1 MAPENPYNTYRDQ
14 LATLNDSGK
23 RRWVYA
29 QKPKGKLYNYRNIV
43 SYTLLA
49 LMFGLPFIKVGG
61 EPLFLLNVLERK
73 FILFGVRFWPQD
85 FHIFLFSMITL
96 FVFIVFFTVSYGRIW
111 CGWTCP
117 QTVFMEF
124 IFRKIEYLIEG
135 SHQEQRKLDA
145 QSLNFEKFWK
155 KSLKAI
161 LFYAICFL
169 ITNTFLS
176 YIIGIDELWKIIND
190 PISEHKVGFTV
201 ALAFSGAMYFVF
213 AKLREQVCGMI
224 CPYGRLQ
231 GVLLDSNTIVVAY
244 DYKRGEERAPLEAG
258 EDREEEGKGDC
269 IDCYQCVDVC
279 PTGIDVRDGTQLECI
294 NCTACIDE
302 CNSVMEWVGKP
313 KGLIRFDSEKNIAEG
328 KKNNWPVRKIAYTIV
343 LTALIGVVIGLF
355 ASRSDLEAIILRTP
369 GLMFQQQDNGKIS
382 NMYNFKVVNK
392 TTEEMPIHFKIMDH
406 EGEIKVIGEE
416 LKADASS
423 IREGVFFAILPK
435 SEIKGDK
442 VPINIG
448 VYADQKLIEEVE
460 LTFVGPN

>member
-1 MAPENPYNTYRDQ
+1 
-14 LATLNDSGK
+14 
-23 RRWVYA
+23 
-29 QKPKGKLYNYRNIV
+29 
-43 SYTLLA
+43 
-49 LMFGLPFIKVGG
+49 
-61 EPLFLLNVLERK
+61 
-73 FILFGVRFWPQD
+73 
-85 FHIFLFSMITL
+85 
-96 FVFIVFFTVSYGRIW
+96 
-111 CGWTCP
+111 
-117 QTVFMEF
+117 
-124 IFRKIEYLIEG
+124 
-135 SHQEQRKLDA
+135 
-145 QSLNFEKFWK
+145 
-155 KSLKAI
+155 
-161 LFYAICFL
+161 
-169 ITNTFLS
+169 
-176 YIIGIDELWKIIND
+176 
-190 PISEHKVGFTV
+190 
-201 ALAFSGAMYFVF
+201 MYFVF
-213 AKLREQVCGMI
+213 AKLREQVCAMI

-302 CNSVMEWVGKP
+302 CNSVMDWIGKP

-343 LTALIGVVIGLF
+343 LTALIGIVIGLF
-355 ASRSDLEAIILRTP
+355 ASRTDLEAIILRTP

-392 TTEEMPIHFKIMDH
+392 TTEEVPIHFKIMNH
-406 EGEIKVIGEE
+406 EGEVKVIGEE

-423 IREGVFFAILPK
+423 IKEGVFFAILPL
-435 SEIKGDK
+435 SEVKGDN
-442 VPINIG
+442 VPISIG

>member
-1 MAPENPYNTYRDQ
+1 MTPENPYNTYRDQ

-23 RRWVYA
+23 RKWVYA
-29 QKPKGKLYNYRNIV
+29 QKPKGKLYNYRNVV
-43 SYTLLA
+43 SYILLA
-49 LMFGLPFIKVGG
+49 LMFGLPFVKIGG
-61 EPLFLLNVLERK
+61 EPLFLFQVLERK
-73 FILFGVRFWPQD
+73 FIVFGVRFWPQD

-145 QSLNFEKFWK
+145 QSYNFEKFWK

-161 LFYAICFL
+161 IFYAICFL

-176 YIIGIDELWKIIND
+176 YIIGIDELWKIMND

-201 ALAFSGAMYFVF
+201 ALAFSAVMYFVF
-213 AKLREQVCGMI
+213 AKLREQVCSMI

-343 LTALIGVVIGLF
+343 LTALIGVVIALF
-355 ASRSDLEAIILRTP
+355 ASRTDLEAIILRTP
-369 GLMFQQQDNGKIS
+369 GLMYQQQDDGKIS

-392 TTEEMPIHFKIMDH
+392 TTQEVPIHFKIMDH

-416 LKADASS
+416 LKANASS
-423 IREGVFFAILPK
+423 IREGVFFAILPMQ
-435 SEIKGDK
+435 EIKGDQI
-442 VPINIG
+442 PIQIG
-448 VYADQKLIEEVE
+448 VYADDRLIEEVE

>member
-1 MAPENPYNTYRDQ
+1 MTPENPYNTYRDQ

-23 RRWVYA
+23 RKWVYA
-29 QKPKGKLYNYRNIV
+29 QKPKGKLYNYRNV
-43 SYTLLA
+43 LSYFLLA
-49 LMFGLPFIKVGG
+49 LMFGLPFVKIGG
-61 EPLFLLNVLERK
+61 EPLFLFQVLERK
-73 FILFGVRFWPQD
+73 FIVFGVRFWPQD

-145 QSLNFEKFWK
+145 QSFNFEKFWK

-161 LFYAICFL
+161 IFYAICFL

-176 YIIGIDELWKIIND
+176 YIIGIDELWKIMND

-201 ALAFSGAMYFVF
+201 ALAFSAVMYFVF
-213 AKLREQVCGMI
+213 AKLREQVCSMI

-343 LTALIGVVIGLF
+343 LTALIGVVIALF
-355 ASRSDLEAIILRTP
+355 ASRTDLEAIILRTP
-369 GLMFQQQDNGKIS
+369 GLMYQQQDDGKIS

-392 TTEEMPIHFKIMDH
+392 TTEEVPIHFKIMDH

-416 LKADASS
+416 LKANASS
-423 IREGVFFAILPK
+423 IKEGVFFAILPMQ
-435 SEIKGDK
+435 EIKGDQI
-442 VPINIG
+442 PIQIG
-448 VYADQKLIEEVE
+448 VYADERLIEEVE